1 MELRVRRYS
10 AVFVALA
17 LMITLVPLAGPAGA
31 VGTFDDDDGNVHES
45 NIEAIAAL
53 GITLGCN
60 PPANTL
66 YCPDDYVTRQQMAS
80 FLVRT
85 FDLPPAPAGQF
96 TDTAGSVHENDIN
109 ALAASGITRGC
120 NPPAND
126 QYCPRDVVT
135 RGQMAA
141 FMARGLG
148 LADVA
153 ENFFT
158 DDNGNIFEPQINAIA
173 RVGIT
178 RGCNPPANTEYC
190 ADNPVRRDEMASFL
204 SRVAAIETTGTTVTT
219 TPAPTTSIP
228 GATTTTSLPGQGRGL
243 FFSPNSD
250 RQPATELNGQTFSG
264 NAYIFAGPDAGVNQ
278 TRFYVNDPSASGSA
292 YRVEDFSKFDLEG
305 TAPTGNAYP
314 FDTFKLKNGTHTVTA
329 VMVLSG
335 GGTETHTENI
345 RVSNPASVWLAKQEE
360 SFNLPPGGSSSTP
373 KGVVV
378 DSNNG
383 NPINWTATEAAS
395 WLTLAKSS
403 GTGGESVTFNASTGT
418 LTPGVRKATV
428 TVSAPGYQSRSFIVT
443 MNILPVGSCP
453 SPTGTD
459 IAVATPYAL
468 DFTTSSGSVA
478 ASNGSGTGFTCVQ
491 ATSGGQG
498 YVASN
503 LSLDL
508 AAPGT
513 LSIAT
518 TKGIAYQNVD
528 TQDNALG
535 VGFNGSGTTVLTTT
549 LNSPPWEGNGGSE
562 QAGIWAGIHEDTYVK
577 GVLIDLPGGN
587 AIQLQSESLGS
598 VLGTQQ
604 LTLGATA
611 PTTVGL
617 QLTIGGGTASLS
629 YSINGGA
636 FQPLAGTVPVAA
648 GIFTGVD
655 PDGSGPSGVN
665 TMGGIFASHRN
676 GTAKTYTFGDFS
688 VAKP

>member
-1 MELRVRRYS
+1 MQLRVRRYS
-10 AVFVALA
+10 ALFVALA
-17 LMITLVPLAGPAGA
+17 LTATLVPLAGPAGA
-31 VGTFDDDDGNVHES
+31 VGTFDDDDGNIHES
-45 NIEAIAAL
+45 AIEQIAAL

-85 FDLPPAPAGQF
+85 FDLPPGPAGQF
-96 TDTAGSVHENDIN
+96 TDTSGSVHENDIN

-126 QYCPRDVVT
+126 QYCPGDVVT

-148 LADVA
+148 LDNVS

-158 DDNGNIFEPQINAIA
+158 DDNGNIFELQINAIA

-219 TPAPTTSIP
+219 TPAPTTTTP

-264 NAYIFAGPDAGVNQ
+264 NAYIFAGPDAGVTQ
-278 TRFYVNDPSASGSA
+278 TRFYVNDPGTSGSP

-305 TAPTGNAYP
+305 TAPDGTAYP
-314 FDTFKLKNGTHTVTA
+314 FDTFKLKNATHTVTA

-335 GGTETHTENI
+335 GGTETYTENI
-345 RVSNPASVWLAKQEE
+345 RVSNPASVWLDKRSE
-360 SFNLPPGGSSSTP
+360 SFNLPPGGSSSSP
-373 KGVVV
+373 KAVTV

-383 NPINWTATEAAS
+383 AALNWTATESAS
-395 WLTLAKSS
+395 WLTLVKSS
-403 GTGGESVTFNASTGT
+403 GTAGESVTFNADAGS
-418 LTPGVRKATV
+418 LTPGVRTATV
-428 TVSAPGYQSRSFIVT
+428 TVSAPGYQSRSFTVT
-443 MNILPVGSCP
+443 MNILAVGSCP
-453 SPTGTD
+453 SPAGTD
-459 IAVATPYAL
+459 IAVGTPYNL
-468 DFTTSSGSVA
+468 NFTASAGSVA

-491 ATSGGQG
+491 ATSNGLG

-508 AAPGT
+508 SAGN

-518 TKGIAYQNVD
+518 TSGIAYQNVD
-528 TQDNALG
+528 SQDNALG
-535 VGFNGSGTTVLTTT
+535 VGFDGSGATVLTTT
-549 LNSPPWEGNGGSE
+549 LNSPPDGDGDSE
-562 QAGIWAGIHEDTYVK
+562 QAGIWVGIHEDTYVK
-577 GVLIDLPGGN
+577 GVLIDLPGGP

-598 VLGTQQ
+598 VTGTQQ
-604 LTLGATA
+604 VTIGAA
-611 PTTVGL
+611 PPGSVGL
-617 QLTIGGGTASLS
+617 QLTISESSGNASLS

-636 FQPLAGTVPVAA
+636 FQPLSGTVPVA
-648 GIFTGVD
+648 TGVFNGQD
-655 PDGSGPSGVN
+655 PDGTGPSGVN
-665 TMGGIFASHRN
+665 TMGGIFASHRF
-676 GTAKTYTFGDFS
+676 GTQKTYTFGDFS
-688 VAKP
+688 VTKP